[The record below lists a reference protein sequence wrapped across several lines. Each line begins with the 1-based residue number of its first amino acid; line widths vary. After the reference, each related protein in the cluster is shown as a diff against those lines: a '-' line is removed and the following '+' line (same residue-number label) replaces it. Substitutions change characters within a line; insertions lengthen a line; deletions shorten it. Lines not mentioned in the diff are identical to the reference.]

1 LEPISTSFIRDLVC
15 VKRDLVCVKRDL
27 ERGMLFGTD
36 FDLLCNF
43 DLLTSEVYLLF
54 HLV

>member
-1 LEPISTSFIRDLVC
+1 
-15 VKRDLVCVKRDL
+15 
-27 ERGMLFGTD
+27 MLFGTD

-54 HLV
+54 HLFSV